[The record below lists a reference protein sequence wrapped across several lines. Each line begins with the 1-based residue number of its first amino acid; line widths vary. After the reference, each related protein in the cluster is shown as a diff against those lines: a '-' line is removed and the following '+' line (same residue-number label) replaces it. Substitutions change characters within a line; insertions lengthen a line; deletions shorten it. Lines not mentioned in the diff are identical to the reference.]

1 MNLINLKNKK
11 VFITGGT
18 SGIGLSILENF
29 YKLDSNIFTI
39 WTNFENLK
47 TIQNNFPKIKTSNFN
62 LENHQKIEEL
72 VKEAKEKLGGLDIV
86 INNAGI
92 TKDNLAIRMSD
103 EEWNKVININLTAVF
118 LICKYSIKVM
128 MKQDSGS
135 IINISSIVGHT
146 GNFGQANY
154 SSAKAGIIAMS
165 KSLAKE
171 YAKKNIR
178 VNCISPGFI
187 DTKMT
192 KSINEEFKKKLIE
205 NIPMGKLGNGN
216 DIANCAIFLASDL
229 SSYITGETIHVNGGM
244 YMAWFI

>member
-18 SGIGLSILENF
+18 SGIGLAILEGF
-29 YKLDSNIFTI
+29 YKLEADIFTI
-39 WTNFENLK
+39 GTNVENLK
-47 TIQNNFPKIKTSNFN
+47 TIQNNFPKIKASNFN

-154 SSAKAGIIAMS
+154 SSAKAGIIAMC

-192 KSINEEFKKKLIE
+192 KSINEEFKKQLIE

-244 YMAWFI
+244 YMA

>member
-29 YKLDSNIFTI
+29 YKLEADIFTI
-39 WTNFENLK
+39 GTNVENLK
-47 TIQNNFPKIKTSNFN
+47 TIQSNFPKIKTCNFN

-72 VKEAKEKLGGLDIV
+72 LKEAKEKLGGLDIV

-118 LICKYSIKVM
+118 LICKHSIKVM
-128 MKQDSGS
+128 MKQNSGS

-171 YAKKNIR
+171 YAKKKIR

-216 DIANCAIFLASDL
+216 DIANCAVFLASDL

-244 YMAWFI
+244 YMA

>member
-18 SGIGLSILENF
+18 AGIGLSILESF
-29 YKLDSNIFTI
+29 YKLEADIFTI
-39 WTNFENLK
+39 GTNVENLK
-47 TIQNNFPKIKTSNFN
+47 TIQ
-62 LENHQKIEEL
+62 
-72 VKEAKEKLGGLDIV
+72 V

-118 LICKYSIKVM
+118 LICKYAIKAM

-154 SSAKAGIIAMS
+154 SSAKAGIVAMS

-192 KSINEEFKKKLIE
+192 KNINEEFKKKLIE
-205 NIPMGKLGNGN
+205 NIPLGKLGTGN
-216 DIANCAIFLASDL
+216 DIANCALFLASDL

-244 YMAWFI
+244 YMA

>member
-18 SGIGLSILENF
+18 SGIGLSILESL
-29 YKLDSNIFTI
+29 YKLEADIFTI
-39 WTNFENLK
+39 GTNVENL
-47 TIQNNFPKIKTSNFN
+47 TAIQSNFPKIKTSNFN

-128 MKQDSGS
+128 MKQDAGS

-146 GNFGQANY
+146 GNFGQTNY
-154 SSAKAGIIAMS
+154 SSAKAGIVAMS

-178 VNCISPGFI
+178 INCISPGFI

-192 KSINEEFKKKLIE
+192 KNINEEFKKKLIE
-205 NIPMGKLGNGN
+205 NIPMGKLGTGN
-216 DIANCAIFLASDL
+216 DIANCALFLASDL

-244 YMAWFI
+244 YMS

>member
-1 MNLINLKNKK
+1 MNLINLKSKK

-18 SGIGLSILENF
+18 AGIGLSILESF
-29 YKLDSNIFTI
+29 YKLEADIFTI
-39 WTNFENLK
+39 GTNVENLK

-86 INNAGI
+86 INNAGV

-118 LICKYSIKVM
+118 LICKYSIKAM

-154 SSAKAGIIAMS
+154 SSAKAGIVAMS

-216 DIANCAIFLASDL
+216 DIANCAIFFASDL

-244 YMAWFI
+244 YMA

>member
-18 SGIGLSILENF
+18 AGIGLSILESF
-29 YKLDSNIFTI
+29 YKLEADIFTI
-39 WTNFENLK
+39 GTNIENLK
-47 TIQNNFPKIKTSNFN
+47 TIQSNFPKIKTANFN

-72 VKEAKEKLGGLDIV
+72 VKEAKDKLGGLDIV

-118 LICKYSIKVM
+118 LICKYSIKAM
-128 MKQDSGS
+128 IKQDAGS

-154 SSAKAGIIAMS
+154 SSAKAGIVAMS

-171 YAKKNIR
+171 YAKRNIR
-178 VNCISPGFI
+178 INCISPGFI

-192 KSINEEFKKKLIE
+192 KNINEEFKKKLIE
-205 NIPMGKLGNGN
+205 NIPMGKLGTGN
-216 DIANCAIFLASDL
+216 DIANCALFLASDL

-244 YMAWFI
+244 YMA

>member
-29 YKLDSNIFTI
+29 YKLESDIFTI
-39 WTNFENLK
+39 GTNVENLK
-47 TIQNNFPKIKTSNFN
+47 TIQSNFPKIKTSNFN

-72 VKEAKEKLGGLDIV
+72 LKEAKEKLGGLDIV

-118 LICKYSIKVM
+118 LICKHSIKVM
-128 MKQDSGS
+128 MKQNSGS

-216 DIANCAIFLASDL
+216 DIANCAVFLASDL

-244 YMAWFI
+244 YMA

>member
-29 YKLDSNIFTI
+29 YKFEADIFTI
-39 WTNFENLK
+39 GTNVENLK

-72 VKEAKEKLGGLDIV
+72 VKEAKEKLDGLDIV

-103 EEWNKVININLTAVF
+103 EEWNKVISINLTAVF

-205 NIPMGKLGNGN
+205 NIPLGKLGNGN
-216 DIANCAIFLASDL
+216 DIANCAVFLASDL

-244 YMAWFI
+244 YMA

>member
-18 SGIGLSILENF
+18 AGIGLSILESF
-29 YKLDSNIFTI
+29 YKLEADIFTI
-39 WTNFENLK
+39 GTNVENLK
-47 TIQNNFPKIKTSNFN
+47 TIQSNFPKIKTVNFN

-72 VKEAKEKLGGLDIV
+72 VKEAKDKLGGLDIV

-118 LICKYSIKVM
+118 LICKYSIKAM
-128 MKQDSGS
+128 MKQDAGS

-154 SSAKAGIIAMS
+154 SSAKAGIVAMT

-178 VNCISPGFI
+178 INCISPGFI

-192 KSINEEFKKKLIE
+192 KNINEEFKKKLIE
-205 NIPMGKLGNGN
+205 NIPMGKLGTGN
-216 DIANCAIFLASDL
+216 DIANCALFLASDL

-244 YMAWFI
+244 YMA

>member
-18 SGIGLSILENF
+18 AGIGPSILESF
-29 YKLDSNIFTI
+29 YKLEADIFTI
-39 WTNFENLK
+39 GTNVENLK
-47 TIQNNFPKIKTSNFN
+47 TIQSNFPKIKTSNFN

-86 INNAGI
+86 INNAGV

-154 SSAKAGIIAMS
+154 SSAKAGIVAMS

-192 KSINEEFKKKLIE
+192 KNINEEFKKKLIE
-205 NIPMGKLGNGN
+205 NIPMGKLGTGN
-216 DIANCAIFLASDL
+216 DIANCALFLASDL

-244 YMAWFI
+244 YMA

>member
-29 YKLDSNIFTI
+29 YKLDADIFTI
-39 WTNFENLK
+39 GTNVENLK

-103 EEWNKVININLTAVF
+103 EEWNKVIDINLTAVF

-128 MKQDSGS
+128 MKQDSGT

-146 GNFGQANY
+146 GNFGQSNY

-192 KSINEEFKKKLIE
+192 KNINEEFKKKLIE

-244 YMAWFI
+244 YMA

>member
-11 VFITGGT
+11 VFITGGA

-29 YKLDSNIFTI
+29 YKLEADIFTI
-39 WTNFENLK
+39 GTNVENLK

-128 MKQDSGS
+128 MKQNSGS

-192 KSINEEFKKKLIE
+192 KNINEEFKKKLIE

-244 YMAWFI
+244 YMA

>member
-18 SGIGLSILENF
+18 SGIGFSILENF
-29 YKLDSNIFTI
+29 YKLEADIFTI
-39 WTNFENLK
+39 GTNVENLK

-72 VKEAKEKLGGLDIV
+72 VKEAKEKLGGLDII

-118 LICKYSIKVM
+118 LICKHSIKVM
-128 MKQDSGS
+128 MKQNSGS

-216 DIANCAIFLASDL
+216 DIANCAVFLASDL

-244 YMAWFI
+244 YMA

>member
-18 SGIGLSILENF
+18 AGIGLSILESF
-29 YKLDSNIFTI
+29 YNLEADIFTI
-39 WTNFENLK
+39 GTNAENLK
-47 TIQNNFPKIKTSNFN
+47 IIQNKFPKIKTSNFN
-62 LENHQKIEEL
+62 LEDHKKIEEL
-72 VKEAKEKLGGLDIV
+72 VKEAKDKLDGLDIV

-92 TKDNLAIRMSD
+92 TKDNLAIRMSE
-103 EEWNKVININLTAVF
+103 EEWNRVINVNLTAVF
-118 LICKYSIKVM
+118 LICKHSIKVM
-128 MKQDSGS
+128 MKQNSGS

-146 GNFGQANY
+146 GNPGQANY

-178 VNCISPGFI
+178 INCISPGFI

-192 KSINEEFKKKLIE
+192 KAINDEFKKKLIE
-205 NIPMGKLGNGN
+205 NIPMARLGTGN
-216 DIANCAIFLASDL
+216 DIANSAIFLASDL

-244 YMAWFI
+244 YMA

>member
-18 SGIGLSILENF
+18 AGIGLSILESF
-29 YKLDSNIFTI
+29 YKLEADIFNIG
-39 WTNFENLK
+39 TNVENLK
-47 TIQNNFPKIKTSNFN
+47 TIQSNFPKIKTVNFN

-72 VKEAKEKLGGLDIV
+72 VKEAKDKLGGLDIV

-118 LICKYSIKVM
+118 LICKYSIKAM
-128 MKQDSGS
+128 MKQDAGS

-154 SSAKAGIIAMS
+154 SSAKAGIVAMS

-178 VNCISPGFI
+178 INCISPGFI

-192 KSINEEFKKKLIE
+192 KNINEEFKKKLIE
-205 NIPMGKLGNGN
+205 NIPMGKLGTGN
-216 DIANCAIFLASDL
+216 DIANCALFLASDL

-244 YMAWFI
+244 YMA

>member
-1 MNLINLKNKK
+1 MSLINLKNKK

-18 SGIGLSILENF
+18 AGIGLSILESF
-29 YKLDSNIFTI
+29 YKLEADIFTI
-39 WTNFENLK
+39 GTNVENLK
-47 TIQNNFPKIKTSNFN
+47 TIENNFPKIKTANFN

-72 VKEAKEKLGGLDIV
+72 VKEAKDKLGGLDIV

-118 LICKYSIKVM
+118 LICKYSIKAM
-128 MKQDSGS
+128 MKQDAGS

-154 SSAKAGIIAMS
+154 SSAKAGIVAMS

-178 VNCISPGFI
+178 INCISPGFI

-205 NIPMGKLGNGN
+205 NIPMGKLGTGN
-216 DIANCAIFLASDL
+216 DIANCALFLASDL

-244 YMAWFI
+244 YMA

>member
-11 VFITGGT
+11 VFITGGA

-29 YKLDSNIFTI
+29 YKLEADIFTI
-39 WTNFENLK
+39 GTNVENLK

-244 YMAWFI
+244 YMA

>member
-18 SGIGLSILENF
+18 AGIGLSILESF
-29 YKLDSNIFTI
+29 YKLEADIFTI
-39 WTNFENLK
+39 GTNVENLK
-47 TIQNNFPKIKTSNFN
+47 TIQSNFPKIKTANFN
-62 LENHQKIEEL
+62 LENHQKIEEV
-72 VKEAKEKLGGLDIV
+72 VKEAKDKLGGLDIV

-118 LICKYSIKVM
+118 LICKYSIKAM
-128 MKQDSGS
+128 MKQDAGS

-154 SSAKAGIIAMS
+154 SSAKAGIVAMS

-178 VNCISPGFI
+178 INCISPGFI

-192 KSINEEFKKKLIE
+192 KNINEEFKKKLIE
-205 NIPMGKLGNGN
+205 NIPMGKLGTGN
-216 DIANCAIFLASDL
+216 DIANCALFLASDL

-244 YMAWFI
+244 YMA

>member
-18 SGIGLSILENF
+18 AGIGLSILESF
-29 YKLDSNIFTI
+29 YKLEADIFTI
-39 WTNFENLK
+39 GTNVENLK
-47 TIQNNFPKIKTSNFN
+47 TIQSNFPKIKTVNFN

-72 VKEAKEKLGGLDIV
+72 VKEAKDKLGGLDIV

-92 TKDNLAIRMSD
+92 TKDNLAIRMSN

-118 LICKYSIKVM
+118 LICKYSIKAM
-128 MKQDSGS
+128 MKQDAGS

-154 SSAKAGIIAMS
+154 SSAKAGIVAMS

-178 VNCISPGFI
+178 INCISPGFI

-192 KSINEEFKKKLIE
+192 KNINEEFKKKLIE
-205 NIPMGKLGNGN
+205 NIPMGKLGTGN
-216 DIANCAIFLASDL
+216 DIANCALFLASDL

-244 YMAWFI
+244 YMA